1 MNEFEGISPN
11 VVKCSSLYFLFPILK
26 TKNPHD
32 FEVNDTDMTI
42 TILILQF
49 NIFGLVVERKADLGN
64 GGRLLIFS
72 CIDNEVLEKW
82 LLFVIFTLFFTADEV
97 DASINFPDFL
107 NFIVDYA
114 YAFLCPHFSELSFG
128 VVSQVEVKKLHCLLL
143 GV

>member
-11 VVKCSSLYFLFPILK
+11 VVKCSTLCFLIPILK

-32 FEVNDTDMTI
+32 FEVNDTDMAI

-49 NIFGLVVERKADLGN
+49 NIFGVVVERKADLGN
-64 GGRLLIFS
+64 GGRLLIFR

-82 LLFVIFTLFFTADEV
+82 FLFGIVIQFFTADEIY
-97 DASINFPDFL
+97 AQINFPDFL

-114 YAFLCPHFSELSFG
+114 YTFLCPHFSELSFG
-128 VVSQVEVKKLHCLLL
+128 AIPQVEVKKL
-143 GV
+143 